1 MPLAFAMPMRLEP
14 FSPIHAPAPP
24 DPGEPVVEIAP
35 LDAPGRF
42 RLLLSGRLGRAWAAQ
57 LCTGLAARQ
66 VSVLRGTAR
75 RSGDAWRARFD
86 LERLAPR
93 VDPSRIDYLRLCRSR
108 AARTA
113 VAPLRLE
120 RFSVAES
127 LSLFPALDVWIEAPD
142 RLGLL
147 GALLERLAFLSLVLD
162 QMSIETRDGR
172 ALDRFRVCTAEG
184 GLPSRA
190 TQRVLREA
198 LAGRLLR

>member
-1 MPLAFAMPMRLEP
+1 MRLESFP
-14 FSPIHAPAPP
+14 LTHPP
-24 DPGEPVVEIAP
+24 ELPGLEGPEVEIAP
-35 LDAPGRF
+35 LEAPGRF
-42 RLLLSGRLGRAWAAQ
+42 RLRLSGRLGRSWAAQ
-57 LCTGLAARQ
+57 LCNGLAAYHL
-66 VSVLRGTAR
+66 SVLRGTAR
-75 RSGDAWRARFD
+75 RNGDAWSARFE

-93 VDPSRIDYLRLCRSR
+93 VDPHRIDYLGLCRSR

-147 GALLERLAFLSLVLD
+147 GALLERLAFLALVSD
-162 QMSIETRDGR
+162 EMSIETRDGR
-172 ALDRFRVCTAEG
+172 ALDRFRVRTAEG
-184 GLPSRA
+184 GLPSRS
-190 TQRVLREA
+190 TQRVLREV

>member
-1 MPLAFAMPMRLEP
+1 MRLESFP
-14 FSPIHAPAPP
+14 LTHPP
-24 DPGEPVVEIAP
+24 ELPVAERPRVEIAP
-35 LDAPGRF
+35 LEAPGRF
-42 RLLLSGRLGRAWAAQ
+42 RLRLSGRLGRSWAAQ
-57 LCTGLAARQ
+57 LCTGLAARHL
-66 VSVLRGTAR
+66 SVLRGTAR
-75 RSGDAWRARFD
+75 RNDDAWRARFE

-93 VDPSRIDYLRLCRSR
+93 VDPHVIDYLGLCRSR

-147 GALLERLAFLSLVLD
+147 GALLERLAFLALVPD
-162 QMSIETRDGR
+162 EMSIETRDGR
-172 ALDRFRVCTAEG
+172 ALDRFRIRTAEG
-184 GLPSRA
+184 GLPSRS
-190 TQRVLREA
+190 TQRVLREV